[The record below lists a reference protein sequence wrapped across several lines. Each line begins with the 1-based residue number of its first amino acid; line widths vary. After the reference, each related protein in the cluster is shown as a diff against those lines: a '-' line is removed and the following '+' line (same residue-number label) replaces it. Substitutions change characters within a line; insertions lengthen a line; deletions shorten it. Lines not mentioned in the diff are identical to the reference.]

1 MQGTGQKATEFDQI
15 ELVNEPS
22 SYTLSLQLEVHF
34 MSCWLI
40 FKLPKGPI
48 YDFFLRIIPSH
59 VLGCGTREFCLYQ
72 RASSSRALFSVVVT
86 WSTRGVSTKRRP
98 SRTKT

>member
-1 MQGTGQKATEFDQI
+1 MSAEVPSSSRPRKIEGDSVCRVLGKEATEFDHQI

-48 YDFFLRIIPSH
+48 YDFF
-59 VLGCGTREFCLYQ
+59 
-72 RASSSRALFSVVVT
+72 
-86 WSTRGVSTKRRP
+86 
-98 SRTKT
+98 